1 MEGRGIRFKPIRKD
15 MRRKGNVSLGVVLKW
30 RVFVTDDVCLLTV
43 PYNSNASLLLVKAIA
58 TSVTLSMEHI

>member
-1 MEGRGIRFKPIRKD
+1 